1 MNKRLSTEEI
11 EKKASIKTTKLLLM
25 LVGAITLVVGI
36 SYLFPK
42 FTGIVLLM
50 LIVGAFIGIIWSMIY
65 LAVEQNIRHKE
76 WDNWRRS

>member
-25 LVGAITLVVGI
+25 LLGAITLVVGI

-42 FTGIVLLM
+42 FTGIVLLV

-76 WDNWRRS
+76 WDNWMRS